1 MYFVSIRERFPMRSD
16 GLGRA
21 LACILAAV
29 VCGGIGSALGAF
41 LGPFL
46 FVPVPESDVSGD
58 RTAMLAM
65 VLFLLFGLGGI
76 LLCRRLTAGLP
87 ESEPKEPNVG
97 TITGRARWLVIA
109 TALVTAVTN
118 WPGFGLYSVI
128 DPSVLVVGALVQPR
142 SQRYGFW
149 MMFVPAILLSAW
161 MLPFGCFLLF
171 HTLRTISSY
180 HDFRMVVASSLW
192 AASLLL
198 LAWCDVVL
206 LREGLKLKLLPEAN
220 L

>member
-58 RTAMLAM
+58 RTTMLAM

-87 ESEPKEPNVG
+87 EGEPKEPNVG
-97 TITGRARWLVIA
+97 TITGRTRWLIIA
-109 TALVTAVTN
+109 TALVAAVTN

-128 DPSVLVVGALVQPR
+128 DPSVLGCRCSDTATFAALR
-142 SQRYGFW
+142 
-149 MMFVPAILLSAW
+149 ILDDVCACHF
-161 MLPFGCFLLF
+161 PK
-171 HTLRTISSY
+171 RV
-180 HDFRMVVASSLW
+180 D
-192 AASLLL
+192 ASLRML
-198 LAWCDVVL
+198 LALSHTQNHL
-206 LREGLKLKLLPEAN
+206 LVPRLQNSSCVIALGSIPFAPYLVRRGTA
-220 L
+220 